1 MRTRTVNSS
10 LVILIVGSLWTL
22 HAQSQAPDKL
32 VSLVPESGAVTAPLS
47 VKAGETIS
55 FHIVLDKPSNAP
67 RSYLSVGVTGPGPVS
82 NGNSV
87 PLEPGKT
94 IYDVPIT
101 ISPDA
106 PGGTWRL
113 ADVRVGTASG
123 MHSSAIK
130 FDSVSF
136 QVTQEASFDFP
147 SAAKVSIN
155 LSQSQLLRREAGN
168 LQTKFQALK
177 AAVSAFPEK
186 KGDARIAKILR
197 QNVLDAEGAL
207 EKTEE
212 DFLGLV
218 STQSQ
223 KPTAGIFF
231 GDLHITYQQAL
242 EKLKA
247 SSDLGPHVQNVAQN
261 TQYPLLAD
269 PVFRAFEQNEL
280 AYETVADAGALTF
293 DLEVNTIP
301 QGAAVSYRRRGDSFE
316 RLQNVT
322 NSAIKA
328 LPYAIWFVRFEKTGF
343 ETTERE
349 HDPFHEQNHVITVEM
364 HSETKKSAN

>member
-1 MRTRTVNSS
+1 
-10 LVILIVGSLWTL
+10 
-22 HAQSQAPDKL
+22 
-32 VSLVPESGAVTAPLS
+32 
-47 VKAGETIS
+47 
-55 FHIVLDKPSNAP
+55 
-67 RSYLSVGVTGPGPVS
+67 
-82 NGNSV
+82 
-87 PLEPGKT
+87 
-94 IYDVPIT
+94 
-101 ISPDA
+101 
-106 PGGTWRL
+106 
-113 ADVRVGTASG
+113 

-231 GDLHITYQQAL
+231 GD
-242 EKLKA
+242 
-247 SSDLGPHVQNVAQN
+247 
-261 TQYPLLAD
+261 
-269 PVFRAFEQNEL
+269 
-280 AYETVADAGALTF
+280 
-293 DLEVNTIP
+293 
-301 QGAAVSYRRRGDSFE
+301 
-316 RLQNVT
+316 
-322 NSAIKA
+322 
-328 LPYAIWFVRFEKTGF
+328 
-343 ETTERE
+343 
-349 HDPFHEQNHVITVEM
+349 
-364 HSETKKSAN
+364 KSII